1 MNLKSAHTAK
11 VGKIF
16 KDARLQKSLSLAEVS
31 IEAVINIEYIRAI
44 ESGDYS
50 VFPARTYALKYFEK
64 YANFLSI
71 EAMFFDIFNLDL
83 IEKAAREEKL
93 RNHPEPFLEKNKI
106 FSSLLVVITLIAII
120 FLVILGDS
128 IDEKSENTEKS
139 QETSTSLVILGSLE
153 LNVEPDQSLKSEI
166 KELNNQI
173 NDFLYTDKLDSNE
186 SNVNV
191 DSIELDE

>member
-1 MNLKSAHTAK
+1 MNLKSAQTAK

-71 EAMFFDIFNLDL
+71 EATFFDIFNLDL

-128 IDEKSENTEKS
+128 IDEKSE
-139 QETSTSLVILGSLE
+139 ETSTNPVMLGSLE
-153 LNVEPDQSLKSEI
+153 LNVDPEQRLKSEI
-166 KELNNQI
+166 HELNNQI
-173 NDFLYTDKLDSNE
+173 NDFLFTDKLDSNE

-191 DSIELDE
+191 DPIELDE

>member
-1 MNLKSAHTAK
+1 MNLKSAQTAK

-16 KDARLQKSLSLAEVS
+16 KDARLQKSLSLIEVS

-71 EAMFFDIFNLDL
+71 EATFFDIFNLDL
-83 IEKAAREEKL
+83 IEKAEREAKL

-128 IDEKSENTEKS
+128 IEEKSD
-139 QETSTSLVILGSLE
+139 ETSTNPVMPDSLE
-153 LNVEPDQSLKSEI
+153 LNVEPEQSLKSEI
-166 KELNNQI
+166 NELNNQI

-191 DSIELDE
+191 YSIELDE

>member
-1 MNLKSAHTAK
+1 MNLKSAQTAK

-16 KDARLQKSLSLAEVS
+16 KDARLQKSLSLTEVS

-71 EAMFFDIFNLDL
+71 EAKFFDIFNLDL
-83 IEKAAREEKL
+83 IEKAEREEKL

-128 IDEKSENTEKS
+128 IDEKSE
-139 QETSTSLVILGSLE
+139 ETSTNSIMLDSLE
-153 LNVEPDQSLKSEI
+153 LNVEPEQSLKSEI
-166 KELNNQI
+166 NELNNQI

-191 DSIELDE
+191 YSIELDE

>member
-1 MNLKSAHTAK
+1 MNLKSAQTAK

-16 KDARLQKSLSLAEVS
+16 RDARLQKSLSLTEVS
-31 IEAVINIEYIRAI
+31 SEAVINIEYIRAI

-71 EAMFFDIFNLDL
+71 EATFFDIFNLDL
-83 IEKAAREEKL
+83 IAKAAREEQL
-93 RNHPEPFLEKNKI
+93 RNNPEPFLEKNKI
-106 FSSLLVVITLIAII
+106 FSSLLVAITLIAII

-128 IDEKSENTEKS
+128 FDEKSK
-139 QETSTSLVILGSLE
+139 ETSTNQVILDSLE
-153 LNVEPDQSLKSEI
+153 LNDEPEQSLKSEI
-166 KELNNQI
+166 EELNNQI
-173 NDFLYTDKLDSNE
+173 NDFLYTDKLDSNK

>member
-1 MNLKSAHTAK
+1 MNLKSAQTAK

-71 EAMFFDIFNLDL
+71 EAKFFDIFNLDL
-83 IEKAAREEKL
+83 IEKAEREEKL

-128 IDEKSENTEKS
+128 IDEKSE
-139 QETSTSLVILGSLE
+139 ETSTNPVMLGSLE
-153 LNVEPDQSLKSEI
+153 LNVDPEQRLKSEI
-166 KELNNQI
+166 HELNNQI
-173 NDFLYTDKLDSNE
+173 NDFLFTDKLDSNE

-191 DSIELDE
+191 DPIVLDE

>member
-1 MNLKSAHTAK
+1 MNLKSAQTAK

-16 KDARLQKSLSLAEVS
+16 KDARLQKSLSLTEVS

-71 EAMFFDIFNLDL
+71 EATFFDIFNLDL

-93 RNHPEPFLEKNKI
+93 RNNPEPFLEKNKI

-128 IDEKSENTEKS
+128 IDEKSE
-139 QETSTSLVILGSLE
+139 ETSTNPVMQDSLE
-153 LNVEPDQSLKSEI
+153 LNVEPEQSLKSEI

>member
-1 MNLKSAHTAK
+1 MNLKSAQTAK

-16 KDARLQKSLSLAEVS
+16 KDARLQKSLSLTEVS

-64 YANFLSI
+64 YATFLSI
-71 EAMFFDIFNLDL
+71 EATFFDIFNLDL

-128 IDEKSENTEKS
+128 IEEKSD
-139 QETSTSLVILGSLE
+139 ETSINPVIPDSSE
-153 LNVEPDQSLKSEI
+153 LNVEPEQRLKSEI

-173 NDFLYTDKLDSNE
+173 NDFLHTDKLDSNE

-191 DSIELDE
+191 YSIELDE

>member
-1 MNLKSAHTAK
+1 MNLKSAQTAK

-71 EAMFFDIFNLDL
+71 EATFFDIFNLDL

-166 KELNNQI
+166 KELNNQV

>member
-1 MNLKSAHTAK
+1 MNLKSAQTAK

-16 KDARLQKSLSLAEVS
+16 KDARLQKSLSLTEVS

-71 EAMFFDIFNLDL
+71 EATFFDIFNLDL

-128 IDEKSENTEKS
+128 IEEKSD
-139 QETSTSLVILGSLE
+139 ETSTNPVMPDSLE
-153 LNVEPDQSLKSEI
+153 LNVEPEQSLKSEI

-173 NDFLYTDKLDSNE
+173 NDFLYIDKLDSNE

>member
-1 MNLKSAHTAK
+1 MNLKSAQTAK

-16 KDARLQKSLSLAEVS
+16 KDARLQKSLSLTEVS

-71 EAMFFDIFNLDL
+71 EAKFFDIFNLDL

-128 IDEKSENTEKS
+128 IEEKSD
-139 QETSTSLVILGSLE
+139 ETSTNPVMPDSLE
-153 LNVEPDQSLKSEI
+153 LNVEPEQSLKSEI
-166 KELNNQI
+166 NELNNQI

-191 DSIELDE
+191 YSIELDE

>member
-1 MNLKSAHTAK
+1 MNLKSAQTAK

-16 KDARLQKSLSLAEVS
+16 KDARLQKSLSLTEVS

-71 EAMFFDIFNLDL
+71 EATFFDIFNLDL

-120 FLVILGDS
+120 FLVFLGDS
-128 IDEKSENTEKS
+128 IEEKSD
-139 QETSTSLVILGSLE
+139 ETSINPVMPDSSE
-153 LNVEPDQSLKSEI
+153 LNVEPEQRLKSEI

-173 NDFLYTDKLDSNE
+173 NDFLHTYKLDSNE

-191 DSIELDE
+191 YSIELDE

>member
-1 MNLKSAHTAK
+1 MNLKSAQTAK

-71 EAMFFDIFNLDL
+71 EATFFDIFNLDL

-128 IDEKSENTEKS
+128 IDEKSE
-139 QETSTSLVILGSLE
+139 ETSTNPVMLDSLE
-153 LNVEPDQSLKSEI
+153 LNVEPEQSLKSEI

-191 DSIELDE
+191 DSIEFDE

>member
-1 MNLKSAHTAK
+1 MNLKSAQTAK

-16 KDARLQKSLSLAEVS
+16 KDARLQKSLSLTEVS

-71 EAMFFDIFNLDL
+71 EATFFDIFNLDL

-128 IDEKSENTEKS
+128 IEEKSDEI
-139 QETSTSLVILGSLE
+139 STNPVMPDSLE
-153 LNVEPDQSLKSEI
+153 LNVEPEQSLKSEI

>member
-16 KDARLQKSLSLAEVS
+16 KDARLQKSLSITEVS

-71 EAMFFDIFNLDL
+71 EATFFDIFNLDL

-128 IDEKSENTEKS
+128 IEEKSD
-139 QETSTSLVILGSLE
+139 ETSINPVMPDSLE
-153 LNVEPDQSLKSEI
+153 LNVEPEQSLKSEI

>member
-1 MNLKSAHTAK
+1 MNLKSAQTAK

-16 KDARLQKSLSLAEVS
+16 KDARLQKSLSLTEVS

-44 ESGDYS
+44 ESGDYT

-71 EAMFFDIFNLDL
+71 EATFFDIFNLDL

-128 IDEKSENTEKS
+128 IDEKREEI
-139 QETSTSLVILGSLE
+139 STNPVILDSLE
-153 LNVEPDQSLKSEI
+153 LNVEPEQSLKSEI

-173 NDFLYTDKLDSNE
+173 NDFLYTAKLDSYE

>member
-16 KDARLQKSLSLAEVS
+16 KDARLQKSLSITEVS

-128 IDEKSENTEKS
+128 IDEKSE
-139 QETSTSLVILGSLE
+139 ETTTNPVMLGSLE
-153 LNVEPDQSLKSEI
+153 LNVDPEQRLKSEI
-166 KELNNQI
+166 NELNNQI
-173 NDFLYTDKLDSNE
+173 NDFLFTDKLDSNE

-191 DSIELDE
+191 DPIALDE

>member
-1 MNLKSAHTAK
+1 MNLKSAQTAK

-16 KDARLQKSLSLAEVS
+16 KDARLQKSLSLTEVS

-71 EAMFFDIFNLDL
+71 EATFFDIFNLDL

-106 FSSLLVVITLIAII
+106 FSSLLFVITLIAII

-128 IDEKSENTEKS
+128 IEEKSD
-139 QETSTSLVILGSLE
+139 ETSINPVMPDSLE
-153 LNVEPDQSLKSEI
+153 LNVEPEQSLKSEI
-166 KELNNQI
+166 KGLNNQI

>member
-1 MNLKSAHTAK
+1 MNLKSAQTAK

-71 EAMFFDIFNLDL
+71 EATFFDIFNLDL

-128 IDEKSENTEKS
+128 IEEKSD
-139 QETSTSLVILGSLE
+139 ETSTNPVMPDSLE
-153 LNVEPDQSLKSEI
+153 LNVEPEQSLKSEI
-166 KELNNQI
+166 NELNNQI

-191 DSIELDE
+191 YSIELDE

>member
-1 MNLKSAHTAK
+1 MNLKSAQTAK

-64 YANFLSI
+64 YATFLSI
-71 EAMFFDIFNLDL
+71 EATFFDIFNLDL

-128 IDEKSENTEKS
+128 IDEKSE
-139 QETSTSLVILGSLE
+139 ETSTNPVMLGSLE
-153 LNVEPDQSLKSEI
+153 LNVDPEQRLKSEI
-166 KELNNQI
+166 HELNNQI
-173 NDFLYTDKLDSNE
+173 NDFLFTDKLDSNE

-191 DSIELDE
+191 DPIVLDE

>member
-1 MNLKSAHTAK
+1 MNLKSAQTAK

-16 KDARLQKSLSLAEVS
+16 KDARLQKSLSLTEVS
-31 IEAVINIEYIRAI
+31 IEAVINIEYIKAI
-44 ESGDYS
+44 ESGDYT

-71 EAMFFDIFNLDL
+71 EATFFDIFNLDL

-128 IDEKSENTEKS
+128 IEEKSD
-139 QETSTSLVILGSLE
+139 ETSINPLMPDSLE
-153 LNVEPDQSLKSEI
+153 LNVEPEQSLKSEI

>member
-1 MNLKSAHTAK
+1 MNLKSAQTAK

-16 KDARLQKSLSLAEVS
+16 KDARLQKSLSLTEVS
-31 IEAVINIEYIRAI
+31 IEAVVNIEYIRAI

-71 EAMFFDIFNLDL
+71 EATFFDIFNLDL

-128 IDEKSENTEKS
+128 INEKSENTEKGE
-139 QETSTSLVILGSLE
+139 ETSTNPVILDSLE
-153 LNVEPDQSLKSEI
+153 LSDEPKQILKSEI
-166 KELNNQI
+166 EELNNQI
-173 NDFLYTDKLDSNE
+173 NYFLYMDKLDSNE

-191 DSIELDE
+191 DSIGLDE

>member
-1 MNLKSAHTAK
+1 MNLKSAQTAK

-71 EAMFFDIFNLDL
+71 EATFFDIFNLDL
-83 IEKAAREEKL
+83 IEKAEREEKL

-128 IDEKSENTEKS
+128 IDEKSE
-139 QETSTSLVILGSLE
+139 ETSTNPVMLGSLE
-153 LNVEPDQSLKSEI
+153 LNVDPEQRLKSEI
-166 KELNNQI
+166 HELNNQI
-173 NDFLYTDKLDSNE
+173 NDFLFTDKLDSNE

-191 DSIELDE
+191 DPIVLDE

>member
-1 MNLKSAHTAK
+1 MNLKSAQTAK

-16 KDARLQKSLSLAEVS
+16 KDARLQKSLSLTEVS

-71 EAMFFDIFNLDL
+71 EAKFFDIFNLDL
-83 IEKAAREEKL
+83 IEKAEREEKL

-128 IDEKSENTEKS
+128 IEEKSD
-139 QETSTSLVILGSLE
+139 ETSTNPVMPDSLE
-153 LNVEPDQSLKSEI
+153 LNVEPEQSLKSEI

-173 NDFLYTDKLDSNE
+173 NYFLYIDKLDSNE

>member
-1 MNLKSAHTAK
+1 MNLKSAQTAK

-16 KDARLQKSLSLAEVS
+16 KDARLQKSLSLTEVS

-64 YANFLSI
+64 YATFLSI
-71 EAMFFDIFNLDL
+71 EATFFDIFNLDL

-120 FLVILGDS
+120 LLVILGDS
-128 IDEKSENTEKS
+128 IEEKSD
-139 QETSTSLVILGSLE
+139 ETSTNPVMPDSSE
-153 LNVEPDQSLKSEI
+153 LNVEPEQSLKSEI

-173 NDFLYTDKLDSNE
+173 NDFLHTDKLDSNE

-191 DSIELDE
+191 YSIELDE

>member
-1 MNLKSAHTAK
+1 MNLKSAQTAK

-16 KDARLQKSLSLAEVS
+16 KDARLQKSLSLTEVS
-31 IEAVINIEYIRAI
+31 SEAVINIEYIRAI

-71 EAMFFDIFNLDL
+71 EATFFDIFNLDL

-93 RNHPEPFLEKNKI
+93 KNNPEPFLEKNKI

-128 IDEKSENTEKS
+128 IDEKSE
-139 QETSTSLVILGSLE
+139 ETSTNPAMLDLLE
-153 LNVEPDQSLKSEI
+153 LNVEPEQSLKSEI

-173 NDFLYTDKLDSNE
+173 NYFLYMDKLDSNE

>member
-1 MNLKSAHTAK
+1 MNLKSAQTAK

-71 EAMFFDIFNLDL
+71 EATFFDIFNLDL
-83 IEKAAREEKL
+83 IEKAEREEKL

-120 FLVILGDS
+120 LLVILGDS
-128 IDEKSENTEKS
+128 IDEKSE
-139 QETSTSLVILGSLE
+139 ETSTNPVMLGSLE
-153 LNVEPDQSLKSEI
+153 LNVDPEQRLKSEI
-166 KELNNQI
+166 HELNNQI
-173 NDFLYTDKLDSNE
+173 NDFLFTDKLDSNE

-191 DSIELDE
+191 DPIVLDE

>member
-1 MNLKSAHTAK
+1 MNLKSAQTAK

-16 KDARLQKSLSLAEVS
+16 KDARLQKSLSLTEVS

-64 YANFLSI
+64 YATFLSI
-71 EAMFFDIFNLDL
+71 EATFFDIFNLDL

-128 IDEKSENTEKS
+128 IEEKSD
-139 QETSTSLVILGSLE
+139 ETSINPVMPDSLE
-153 LNVEPDQSLKSEI
+153 LNVEPEQSLKSEI

>member
-1 MNLKSAHTAK
+1 MNLKSAQTAK

-16 KDARLQKSLSLAEVS
+16 KDARLQKSLSLTEVS

-64 YANFLSI
+64 YANFLSV
-71 EAMFFDIFNLDL
+71 EASFFDIFNLDL

-106 FSSLLVVITLIAII
+106 FSSLLVVITVIAII

-128 IDEKSENTEKS
+128 IDEKIE
-139 QETSTSLVILGSLE
+139 ETSTNPVMLDSLE
-153 LNVEPDQSLKSEI
+153 LNVESEQSLKSEI

-191 DSIELDE
+191 YSIELDE

>member
-1 MNLKSAHTAK
+1 MNLKSAQTAK

-64 YANFLSI
+64 YANFLSV
-71 EAMFFDIFNLDL
+71 EATFFDIFNLDL

-93 RNHPEPFLEKNKI
+93 RNHPDPFLEKNKI
-106 FSSLLVVITLIAII
+106 FSSLVVVITLIAII
-120 FLVILGDS
+120 FLVIIGNS
-128 IDEKSENTEKS
+128 IDEKSE
-139 QETSTSLVILGSLE
+139 ETSTNPVMQDSLE
-153 LNVEPDQSLKSEI
+153 LNVEPEQSLKSEI
-166 KELNNQI
+166 KELNDQI
-173 NDFLYTDKLDSNE
+173 NDFLYIDKLDSNQV
-186 SNVNV
+186 NVNV
-191 DSIELDE
+191 DSIDPDA

>member
-1 MNLKSAHTAK
+1 MNLKSAQTAK

-16 KDARLQKSLSLAEVS
+16 KDARLQKSLSLTEVS

-64 YANFLSI
+64 YANFLSV
-71 EAMFFDIFNLDL
+71 EATFFDIFNLDL

-93 RNHPEPFLEKNKI
+93 RNHPDPFLEKNKI
-106 FSSLLVVITLIAII
+106 FSSLVVVITLIAII

-128 IDEKSENTEKS
+128 IDEKSE
-139 QETSTSLVILGSLE
+139 ETSTNPVMQDSLE
-153 LNVEPDQSLKSEI
+153 LNVEPEQSLKSEI
-166 KELNNQI
+166 KELNDQI
-173 NDFLYTDKLDSNE
+173 NDFLYIDKLDSNQV
-186 SNVNV
+186 NVNV
-191 DSIELDE
+191 DSIDPDA

>member
-1 MNLKSAHTAK
+1 MNLKSAQTAK

-16 KDARLQKSLSLAEVS
+16 KDARLQKSLSLTEVS

-44 ESGDYS
+44 ESGDYK

-71 EAMFFDIFNLDL
+71 EATFFDIFNLDL

-128 IDEKSENTEKS
+128 IEEKSD
-139 QETSTSLVILGSLE
+139 ETSTNPVMPDSLE
-153 LNVEPDQSLKSEI
+153 LNVEPEQSLKSEI

>member
-1 MNLKSAHTAK
+1 MNLKSAQTAK

-71 EAMFFDIFNLDL
+71 EATFFDIFNLDL

-128 IDEKSENTEKS
+128 IEEKSD
-139 QETSTSLVILGSLE
+139 ETSINPVMPDSSE
-153 LNVEPDQSLKSEI
+153 LNVEPEQRLKSEI

-173 NDFLYTDKLDSNE
+173 NDFLHTDKLDSNE

-191 DSIELDE
+191 YSIELDE

>member
-1 MNLKSAHTAK
+1 MNLKSAQTAK

-16 KDARLQKSLSLAEVS
+16 KDARLQKSLSLTEVS

-64 YANFLSI
+64 YATFLSI
-71 EAMFFDIFNLDL
+71 EATFFDIFNLDL

-128 IDEKSENTEKS
+128 IDEKSE
-139 QETSTSLVILGSLE
+139 ETSTNPVILGSLE
-153 LNVEPDQSLKSEI
+153 LNVDPEQRLKSEI
-166 KELNNQI
+166 HELNNQI
-173 NDFLYTDKLDSNE
+173 NDFLFTDKLDSNE

-191 DSIELDE
+191 DPIVLDE